1 MAELYKMEA
10 DQLKGYMGE
19 SEKEAMK
26 KDLAEQRAVDLIM
39 ENVKYRAKP
48 KSKKEKEAAE
58 EGAAEEAAAS
68 EGSEA
73 E

>member
-1 MAELYKMEA
+1 
-10 DQLKGYMGE
+10 MGE
-19 SEKEAMK
+19 SDKEAMK

-58 EGAAEEAAAS
+58 EGAAEEAVAS